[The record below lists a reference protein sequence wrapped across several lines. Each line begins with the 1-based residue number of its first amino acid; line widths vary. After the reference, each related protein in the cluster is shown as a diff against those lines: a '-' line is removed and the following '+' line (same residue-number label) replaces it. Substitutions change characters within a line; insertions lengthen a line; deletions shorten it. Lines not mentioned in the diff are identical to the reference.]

1 MLDEQGRP
9 IGYWLKLVDHLLD
22 AAFLET
28 LGESGLSRRHWQ
40 ILNLIGS
47 GSRTVEETDIA
58 LAPFLG
64 VRGASAPFLDDLQR
78 IGWIEVTEQ
87 QVSMT
92 PDGQAA
98 STEIRANVDRQRE
111 RVATG
116 ISDEAWHTT
125 LSTLQAMAANLG
137 WTGRESPAS

>member
-40 ILNLIGS
+40 ILNLVS
-47 GSRTVEETDIA
+47 DKTRTEDEIDIA

-64 VRGASAPFLDDLQR
+64 VRNASGPFVDDLVR
-78 IGWIEVTEQ
+78 IGWVDVTDGM
-87 QVSMT
+87 VTMT
-92 PDGQAA
+92 EAGTAGSA
-98 STEIRANVDRQRE
+98 GIRDNVAKQRD
-111 RVATG
+111 RVAVG
-116 ISDEAWHTT
+116 IDASAWHTT
-125 LSTLQAMAANLG
+125 METLQAMAKNLG
-137 WTGRESPAS
+137 WRGGESPAK

>member
-40 ILNLIGS
+40 ILNLIGTDARS
-47 GSRTVEETDIA
+47 VDDVDIA

-64 VRGASAPFLDDLQR
+64 VRGASAPFLDDLER
-78 IGWIEVTEQ
+78 IGWIEVADQ

-92 PDGQAA
+92 PDGAAA
-98 STEIRANVDRQRE
+98 STEIRNNVGRQRE
-111 RVATG
+111 RVAIG
-116 ISDEAWHTT
+116 ISDEAWATT
-125 LSTLQAMAANLG
+125 MTTLQAMAANLG
-137 WTGRESPAS
+137 WTGVESPAS